1 MDDVLIILISNNND
15 CSLAMFLLTLSNF
28 LKKLPRLGV
37 LALGF
42 SFVAGV
48 FLFGFA
54 YFTVSI
60 QDPNDYVNSQSTI
73 IQY

>member
-1 MDDVLIILISNNND
+1 M
-15 CSLAMFLLTLSNF
+15 SNF

-60 QDPNDYVNSQSTI
+60 PDPNAYVNSQSTI
-73 IQY
+73 IQYAKGLSLMKRRIVSGAQMLM